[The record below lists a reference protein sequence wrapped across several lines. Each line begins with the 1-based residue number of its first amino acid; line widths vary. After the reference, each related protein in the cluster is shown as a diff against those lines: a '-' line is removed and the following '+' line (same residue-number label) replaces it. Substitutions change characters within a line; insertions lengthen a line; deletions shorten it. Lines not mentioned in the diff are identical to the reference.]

1 MAELTDVKEKE
12 NEWKTNSCH
21 LINKILRSGV
31 MVTGTLGHS
40 KRDFVKCP
48 A

>member
-1 MAELTDVKEKE
+1 MAELIDVKEKE
-12 NEWKTNSCH
+12 NEWKPNSCH
-21 LINKILRSGV
+21 LINKRSGV